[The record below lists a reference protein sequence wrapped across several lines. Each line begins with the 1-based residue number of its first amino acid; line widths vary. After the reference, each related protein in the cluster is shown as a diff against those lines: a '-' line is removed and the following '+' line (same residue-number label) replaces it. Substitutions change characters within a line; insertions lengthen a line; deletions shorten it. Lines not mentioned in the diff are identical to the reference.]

1 MQKTACLII
10 LLVTG
15 LLVQA
20 QQDTTLQQY
29 TGKYKFPDGSVI
41 SEMTVTIENGILMA
55 GSVMGNSELKKT
67 EGDVFEVVAY
77 SGTATFRRTEGK
89 IAGVQII
96 VRDIIMEGTKS
107 ESLNIGSRFIQR
119 DKTPPGL

>member
-10 LLVTG
+10 LLLMG

-20 QQDTTLQQY
+20 QPDTTLQQY
-29 TGKYKFPDGSVI
+29 TGKYKFPDGNVI

-89 IAGVQII
+89 ITGVQII

-107 ESLNIGSRFIQR
+107 ESLDIAPVFMKLKKNSV
-119 DKTPPGL
+119 GL